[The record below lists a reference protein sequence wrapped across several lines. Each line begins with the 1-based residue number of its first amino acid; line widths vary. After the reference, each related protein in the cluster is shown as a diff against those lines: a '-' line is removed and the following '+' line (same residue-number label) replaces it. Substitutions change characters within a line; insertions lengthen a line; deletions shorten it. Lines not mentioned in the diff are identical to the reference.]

1 MPPYEPNKR
10 ATTAYNRVGS
20 PLMLEEEDEFSFEDE
35 LGYDAY
41 GNPTYSGIGSIAESA
56 ARDSLDP
63 KLLEMS
69 TKSSYFK
76 SQAIKERQDDLDAER
91 NLYSTAGTVGSFI
104 PKKLARSD
112 DKAIE
117 TLGAYQKSGQ
127 YPNMKSVSMNP
138 ARTDQTAFERF
149 LKPGT
154 TEQYYTPK
162 QSGVFNKS
170 GKLIADSEVGFG
182 KKGLKDMFV
191 DTTPGKPGG
200 TKFDITQPF
209 EGKLSNLKLNPET
222 GNYEKQFS
230 GSKALTALGSLYAS
244 GSEIAKGGLFD
255 KGNKSQSTTRY
266 ATALAPLLAL
276 TPYGWAGAA
285 ALQSGT
291 ALYDR
296 FLKDT
301 AYDRNLKKMRWDKPN
316 TWKLSKLWGK

>member
-1 MPPYEPNKR
+1 
-10 ATTAYNRVGS
+10 
-20 PLMLEEEDEFSFEDE
+20 
-35 LGYDAY
+35 
-41 GNPTYSGIGSIAESA
+41 
-56 ARDSLDP
+56 
-63 KLLEMS
+63 MS

-117 TLGAYQKSGQ
+117 TLRAYKDSDL
-127 YPNMKSVSMNP
+127 YPNMESVKMNP
-138 ARTDQTAFERF
+138 KRTDQTAFQRF

-154 TEQYYTPK
+154 TEQYYTPN

-182 KKGLKDMFV
+182 KKGLKDIFV

-230 GSKALTALGSLYAS
+230 WGKAATALGSLYAS

-285 ALQSGT
+285 ALQTGT
-291 ALYDR
+291 AIYDQ

-301 AYDRNLKKMRWDKPN
+301 AYDRRLKKMRWDDIN
-316 TWKLSKLWGK
+316 TWKLSDLNPFTL